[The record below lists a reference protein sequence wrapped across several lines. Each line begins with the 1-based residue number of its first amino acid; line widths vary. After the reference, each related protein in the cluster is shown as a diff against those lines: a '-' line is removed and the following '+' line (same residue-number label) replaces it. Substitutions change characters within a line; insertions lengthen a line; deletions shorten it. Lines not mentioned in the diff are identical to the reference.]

1 MYCIVFSV
9 LNVSSKKKMAR
20 EEDIALAETVRKYPA
35 VYDKAVPEYH
45 RKDVQ
50 KIAGML
56 LQPS

>member
-1 MYCIVFSV
+1 MYCIVFYL
-9 LNVSSKKKMAR
+9 LNVLSKKKMAR
-20 EEDIALAETVRKYPA
+20 EEDIAFAETVRKNPA
-35 VYDKAVPEYH
+35 VYDKAVPEYC